1 MINNIRSQFRMYNIV
16 NDKNEPEQIFN
27 CAQTAQTSNE
37 NHRKKGKA
45 VSFCFGQSSEAWGNF
60 VIYVLT
66 NLGEIYAMC
75 PVVPNKW

>member
-1 MINNIRSQFRMYNIV
+1 MYNIV
-16 NDKNEPEQIFN
+16 NDKNEPEQTFN
-27 CAQTAQTSNE
+27 CAQTSNE
-37 NHRKKGKA
+37 SHRKKGKA

-60 VIYVLT
+60 VIYILT